1 MSKPVTINLGDIMLI
16 VMGVGM
22 LLLAGLIATIYT
34 GVAGMT
40 ARMFE
45 NITEQPVPDYASQVA
60 TFVPLILNML
70 GLTLIIVAVAHIIAT
85 LISTLKGPVSQAGVI
100 TG

>member
-1 MSKPVTINLGDIMLI
+1 MSRAITISLSDIMLI

-40 ARMFE
+40 TRMFE
-45 NITEQPVPDYASQVA
+45 NITKQPVPNYATDVA

-70 GLTLIIVAVAHIIAT
+70 GLTLIIVAVAHIIAM
-85 LISTLKGPVSQAGVI
+85 LIWTIKGTATQAGVM